1 MTSLPAKPPLPTGH
15 DAPVAERADD
25 FYDRWPIATA
35 ISRVI
40 AASPAPWSTRVG
52 LFGRWG
58 DGKTSVLNFLEKQQR
73 EAGHIVIRYNPWGAV
88 SEEEVWRGFGAR
100 LIEGLDAHGIKV
112 GLAARLRHHVKAW
125 RVDLAR
131 WLRWGAQAA
140 SVAQV
145 PGATLG
151 GEVAASLVE
160 KHLGLTRKDVQH
172 IGGDLGERR
181 VVVFID
187 DLDRADPAL
196 VPRLLLALRELLDF
210 ARFAFVLAF
219 DRRIVV
225 NALDRAWGPQP
236 APGRPKAA
244 EHPLGG
250 WYRYSGAG
258 CPQLG
263 ENFLDKVIDFPFE
276 LPEPTQEQVR
286 ALAMDQFSKLCPFV
300 PVDALASMVPMLPPN
315 PRRLKLLV
323 RMLSSTRD
331 EALRHEAGELD
342 WEVILLFTLIRAES
356 EALAK
361 RLLVLAED
369 TGPTDPP
376 RIDDVAGLLAA
387 HPEVSEEPE
396 RMAALLRAWHER
408 LVAMPVE
415 RLRYQALFA
424 LTPHG
429 ITAGEFK
436 AFFQKW
442 CPTQDAGIVRRFI
455 EARRRAT
462 QQTRMVLEDEFV
474 HSVLGHYAAVL
485 QRASEAE
492 AGDAHLALMNEAF
505 DVLDLLSQALVG
517 PQCVCAPGPEV
528 LMRHWHHLYRV
539 ALQWRHCDANVQEPE
554 LRHQEIDTLVALAQR
569 VDDPLGVYGR
579 LRCDPADPTAPGSER
594 EHRQKKRFII
604 LLRRR
609 LESAAINAAWS
620 YLARPG
626 EMKRLRS
633 KTEHPAARY
642 LFTSPDSPLFAPA
655 RQAQLVQAL
664 KDRWGTPEAVEDAVD
679 YMDLLQGAL
688 AGEDDPYATAAQRAR
703 FLLTHPDVAITL
715 WDLCI
720 SAPSQFRVLAVLR
733 RRRERLVEAGIEAQ
747 RLQEPEWLKRMDR
760 AA

>member
-1 MTSLPAKPPLPTGH
+1 MRSLPEKPLLPTGH

-25 FYDRWPIATA
+25 FYERWPMATA

-88 SEEEVWRGFGAR
+88 SEEEIWRGFGTR
-100 LIEGLDAHGIKV
+100 LIEGLEAHGIKV
-112 GLAARLRHHVKAW
+112 GLAARLQHHAKAL
-125 RVDLAR
+125 RTDLAR

-140 SVAQV
+140 DLAQV
-145 PGATLG
+145 PGAMLG
-151 GEVAASLVE
+151 GEVAANLVE
-160 KHLGLTRKDVQH
+160 KYLGLRREDVER
-172 IGGDLGERR
+172 IGADLGERR

-225 NALDRAWGPQP
+225 NALEQHHRAWG
-236 APGRPKAA
+236 R
-244 EHPLGG
+244 
-250 WYRYSGAG
+250 S
-258 CPQLG
+258 G

-286 ALAMDQFSKLCPFV
+286 ALVTDQCAKLCPFV
-300 PVDALASMVPMLPPN
+300 PMETLMRLLPLLPPN

-342 WEVILLFTLIRAES
+342 WDVILLFALIRAES

-361 RLLVLAED
+361 RLLAQAED
-369 TGPTDPP
+369 AAAASSP
-376 RIDDVAGLLAA
+376 RPDDLAGLLAA
-387 HPEVSEEPE
+387 YPEVSDDPE
-396 RMAALLRAWHER
+396 RIAALVRAWRAR
-408 LVAMPVE
+408 LAAVPAG

-424 LTPHG
+424 LAPHG
-429 ITAGEFK
+429 ITAGEFR
-436 AFFQKW
+436 AFFQLW
-442 CPTQDAGIVRRFI
+442 CPAQDPAAVHRFI
-455 EARRRAT
+455 EARRFAT
-462 QQTRMVLEDEFV
+462 QQTRAALEDEFAQ
-474 HSVLGHYAAVL
+474 SVLDHYAAVL
-485 QRASEAE
+485 ARAAEAE
-492 AGDAHLALMNEAF
+492 AGDAHLALVNEAI

-517 PQCVCAPGPEV
+517 PQPVCTPGPAA
-528 LMRHWHHLYRV
+528 LMRHWDRLFSI
-539 ALQWRHCDANVQEPE
+539 ALQWRHCDANLQEPE
-554 LRHQEIDTLVALAQR
+554 LRYQEVDTLAALAQR
-569 VDDPLGVYGR
+569 VDDPLAVYGH
-579 LRCDPADPTAPGSER
+579 LRCDPAVPGN
-594 EHRQKKRFII
+594 EHEQRQKRRFII

-609 LESAAINAAWS
+609 LESAAINAAWR
-620 YLARPG
+620 YLTRPG
-626 EMKRLRS
+626 EMKQLRS
-633 KTEHPAARY
+633 QAEHLAARY
-642 LFTSPDSPLFAPA
+642 LFTSPDSALFAPA
-655 RQAQLVQAL
+655 RQAQLVQAIR
-664 KDRWGTPEAVEDAVD
+664 DRWGTPEAVEDAVD

-703 FLLTHPDVAITL
+703 FLRSHPDVAIAL

-720 SAPSQFRVLAVLR
+720 SAPSQFRMLAALR

-747 RLQEPEWLKRMDR
+747 QLQEPEWLKRMDR

>member
-1 MTSLPAKPPLPTGH
+1 MMSLPDKPPPPTGH

-58 DGKTSVLNFLEKQQR
+58 DGKTSVLNFLEQQQR
-73 EAGHIVIRYNPWGAV
+73 EAGHIVIRYNPWGAA
-88 SEEEVWRGFGAR
+88 SEEEVWRGFGGR

-112 GLAARLRHHVKAW
+112 GLAARLQHQAKAW
-125 RVDLAR
+125 RLELAR

-140 SVAQV
+140 GVAQV

-160 KHLGLTRKDVQH
+160 KHLGLTREDVEH

-187 DLDRADPAL
+187 DLDRADPLL

-225 NALDRAWGPQP
+225 NALEQHHRAWG
-236 APGRPKAA
+236 R
-244 EHPLGG
+244 
-250 WYRYSGAG
+250 S
-258 CPQLG
+258 G

-276 LPEPTQEQVR
+276 LPEPTHEQVR

-300 PVDALASMVPMLPPN
+300 PVQALGRMVPMLPPN

-331 EALRHEAGELD
+331 EALRHEVGELD

-356 EALAK
+356 EALAR
-361 RLLVLAED
+361 RLLALAED
-369 TGPTDPP
+369 AGPADPP
-376 RIDDVAGLLAA
+376 HSDDVAGLLTA
-387 HPEVSEEPE
+387 HPEVAEEPE

-408 LVAMPVE
+408 LAAVPAE
-415 RLRYQALFA
+415 RLRYQAVFA
-424 LTPHG
+424 LMPHG

-436 AFFQKW
+436 AFFQQW
-442 CPTQDAGIVRRFI
+442 CPTQDRAIVRHFI
-455 EARRRAT
+455 QARRLAT
-462 QQTRMVLEDEFV
+462 QQTHAAIEDEFV
-474 HSVLGHYAAVL
+474 QSVLRHYADVL
-485 QRASEAE
+485 ARASEVE
-492 AGDAHLALMNEAF
+492 VGDAHLALMNEAF
-505 DVLDLLSQALVG
+505 DVLDLLSQALMG
-517 PQCVCAPGPEV
+517 PQYVCTPGPAA
-528 LMRHWHHLYRV
+528 LMRYWDQFYRI
-539 ALQWRHCDANVQEPE
+539 ALQWRHCDANLQEPE

-579 LRCDPADPTAPGSER
+579 LRRDPADPTLLSSER
-594 EHRQKKRFII
+594 EQRQRKRFIL

-609 LESAAINAAWS
+609 LESAAINAAWGC
-620 YLARPG
+620 LARPG
-626 EMKRLRS
+626 EMKHLRS
-633 KTEHPAARY
+633 KAEHAAARY
-642 LFTSPDSPLFAPA
+642 LFTSPDSPLFVPA

-664 KDRWGTPEAVEDAVD
+664 LDRWGTPEAVEDAVD

-688 AGEDDPYATAAQRAR
+688 AGEDDPYATAAQRAW
-703 FLLTHPDVAITL
+703 FLRTHPEVVITL

-720 SAPSQFRVLAVLR
+720 SAPSQFRVLATLR
-733 RRRERLVEAGIEAQ
+733 QRRARLVEAGIEAQ

>member
-1 MTSLPAKPPLPTGH
+1 MTSLPDKPPPPTGH

-58 DGKTSVLNFLEKQQR
+58 DGKTSVLNFLEQQQR

-88 SEEEVWRGFGAR
+88 SEEEVWRGFGSR

-112 GLAARLRHHVKAW
+112 GLAARLQHHAKAW
-125 RVDLAR
+125 RLELAR

-140 SVAQV
+140 GVAQV

-160 KHLGLTRKDVQH
+160 KHLGLTRKDVER

-187 DLDRADPAL
+187 DLDRADPVL

-225 NALDRAWGPQP
+225 NALEQHHRAWG
-236 APGRPKAA
+236 R
-244 EHPLGG
+244 
-250 WYRYSGAG
+250 S
-258 CPQLG
+258 G

-276 LPEPTQEQVR
+276 LPEPTQEQVG
-286 ALAMDQFSKLCPFV
+286 ALAMDQFAKLCPFV
-300 PVDALASMVPMLPPN
+300 PVEALARMVPLLPPN

-356 EALAK
+356 EALAR
-361 RLLVLAED
+361 RLLTLAED
-369 TGPTDPP
+369 AGPADPP
-376 RIDDVAGLLAA
+376 RSDDVAGLLAA
-387 HPEVSEEPE
+387 HPEVAEEPE

-408 LVAMPVE
+408 LAAVPAE
-415 RLRYQALFA
+415 RLRHQALFA

-436 AFFQKW
+436 AFFQQW
-442 CPTQDAGIVRRFI
+442 CPTQDRAIVRRFI
-455 EARRRAT
+455 QARRLAT
-462 QQTRMVLEDEFV
+462 QQTHAAIEDEFAQ
-474 HSVLGHYAAVL
+474 SVLGHYAAVL
-485 QRASEAE
+485 ARASEVE

-517 PQCVCAPGPEV
+517 PQGVCTPGPGA
-528 LMRHWHHLYRV
+528 LMRHWEQLFRI
-539 ALQWRHCDANVQEPE
+539 ALQWRHCDANLQEPE

-569 VDDPLGVYGR
+569 VDDPLGLYGR
-579 LRCDPADPTAPGSER
+579 LRCDPAGATVPGSER
-594 EHRQKKRFII
+594 EQRQRKRFIL

-609 LESAAINAAWS
+609 LESAAINAAWGC
-620 YLARPG
+620 LARPG
-626 EMKRLRS
+626 EMKHLRS
-633 KTEHPAARY
+633 KTEHAAARY
-642 LFTSPDSPLFAPA
+642 LFTSPDSPLFVPA

-703 FLLTHPDVAITL
+703 FLRTHPDVAISL

-720 SAPSQFRVLAVLR
+720 SAPSQFRVLAALR

>member
-1 MTSLPAKPPLPTGH
+1 MTSLPDKPPLPTGH

-58 DGKTSVLNFLEKQQR
+58 DGKTSVLNFLEQQQR

-88 SEEEVWRGFGAR
+88 SEEEVWRGFGSR

-112 GLAARLRHHVKAW
+112 GLAARLQHHAKAW
-125 RVDLAR
+125 RVELAR

-140 SVAQV
+140 GMAQV

-160 KHLGLTRKDVQH
+160 KHLGLTRKDVQR

-187 DLDRADPAL
+187 DLDRADPVL

-210 ARFAFVLAF
+210 ARFAFVLTF
-219 DRRIVV
+219 DRRIVA
-225 NALDRAWGPQP
+225 NALEQHHRAWG
-236 APGRPKAA
+236 R
-244 EHPLGG
+244 
-250 WYRYSGAG
+250 S
-258 CPQLG
+258 G

-286 ALAMDQFSKLCPFV
+286 ALAMDQFAKLCPFV
-300 PVDALASMVPMLPPN
+300 PVEALVRMVPLLPPS

-342 WEVILLFTLIRAES
+342 WEVVLLFTLIRVES
-356 EALAK
+356 EALAR
-361 RLLVLAED
+361 RLLTLAED
-369 TGPTDPP
+369 AGAVDPP
-376 RIDDVAGLLAA
+376 RSDDVAGLLAA
-387 HPEVSEEPE
+387 QPEVSEEPE
-396 RMAALLRAWHER
+396 RMAALLRAWLER
-408 LVAMPVE
+408 LAAVPAE

-436 AFFQKW
+436 AFFQQW
-442 CPTQDAGIVRRFI
+442 CPTQDRAIVRRFI
-455 EARRRAT
+455 QARRLAT
-462 QQTRMVLEDEFV
+462 QQTQAAIEDEFV
-474 HSVLGHYAAVL
+474 QSALGHYAAVL
-485 QRASEAE
+485 TRASEAE

-517 PQCVCAPGPEV
+517 PQGVCTPGPAA
-528 LMRHWHHLYRV
+528 LMRHWDQLFRI
-539 ALQWRHCDANVQEPE
+539 ALQWRHCDANLQEPE

-579 LRCDPADPTAPGSER
+579 LRRDPADPTVLSSER
-594 EHRQKKRFII
+594 EQRQRKRFII

-609 LESAAINAAWS
+609 LESAAINAAWGC
-620 YLARPG
+620 LARPG
-626 EMKRLRS
+626 EMKHLRT
-633 KTEHPAARY
+633 KAEHAAARY
-642 LFTSPDSPLFAPA
+642 LFTAPDSPLFVPA

-703 FLLTHPDVAITL
+703 FLRTHPEVAITL

-720 SAPSQFRVLAVLR
+720 SAPSQFRVLAALR

-747 RLQEPEWLKRMDR
+747 RLQEPEWLRRMDR